1 MKIRNKIL
9 LAWLATLLL
18 MGIAITEI
26 WYSTRQKFTSV
37 YLKNVSESTMQD
49 AYHAFEYLLTDTS
62 YMATLIAT
70 NKSNIIE
77 PVMQLNQEEIS
88 LNGQWNQT
96 YLNNRRII
104 MNYIKS
110 LNGYK
115 YYISGIA
122 VAANKEC
129 VFSTNYII
137 QDRGTLYEDIVK
149 LDQKQLKRSMVM
161 MEPLHLEGLKST
173 VSSDYVLPA
182 VRGIV
187 NDEEKIIGYVILY
200 FDYGVID
207 QMFSTNLPEGSFF
220 QVVNEKNALIFSNSE
235 KDVSYFDFLDSGYAK
250 NIYEAQSVG
259 WTFHMAIPSEFY
271 TAGIQRTAVVSAVV
285 TVLIIA
291 IALLATIV
299 IVSKMTTEIS
309 VLSDRMKSVS
319 SGDLTVRYE
328 IKRNDEIG
336 QMGKIFNHMIARI
349 QELMEQVAQEER
361 EKRLNEMA
369 FLQAQINP
377 HFVSNVMNN
386 VVWMAKIQHAD
397 NIIPLVNSLNA
408 LLQNVMHQEKEFIT
422 LKKELEYVDNY
433 LVIMEYSGSYDFEIA
448 KQVEEDTLSLL
459 IPRFILQPI
468 VENAIYHG
476 LPEDLEKQGRIVI
489 SSKRY
494 GNNLIIVVEDN
505 GEGISEEKAEEIL
518 KKRKGK
524 DRSFNGIG
532 VVNVNERIKI
542 MKETGKLGKCNK
554 VIKKRGELQIC
565 SSSILMERK
574 SKGKLETLCFDC
586 KIGPSYQ

>member
-26 WYSTRQKFTSV
+26 WYSTSQKFTSV

-122 VAANKEC
+122 VAANKKC

-137 QDRGTLYEDIVK
+137 QDKGTLYEDIVK

-220 QVVNEKNALIFSNSE
+220 QVVNEK
-235 KDVSYFDFLDSGYAK
+235 
-250 NIYEAQSVG
+250 QSMVLAIM
-259 WTFHMAIPSEFY
+259 HMY
-271 TAGIQRTAVVSAVV
+271 
-285 TVLIIA
+285 
-291 IALLATIV
+291 
-299 IVSKMTTEIS
+299 
-309 VLSDRMKSVS
+309 
-319 SGDLTVRYE
+319 
-328 IKRNDEIG
+328 
-336 QMGKIFNHMIARI
+336 
-349 QELMEQVAQEER
+349 
-361 EKRLNEMA
+361 
-369 FLQAQINP
+369 
-377 HFVSNVMNN
+377 
-386 VVWMAKIQHAD
+386 
-397 NIIPLVNSLNA
+397 
-408 LLQNVMHQEKEFIT
+408 
-422 LKKELEYVDNY
+422 
-433 LVIMEYSGSYDFEIA
+433 
-448 KQVEEDTLSLL
+448 
-459 IPRFILQPI
+459 
-468 VENAIYHG
+468 
-476 LPEDLEKQGRIVI
+476 
-489 SSKRY
+489 
-494 GNNLIIVVEDN
+494 
-505 GEGISEEKAEEIL
+505 
-518 KKRKGK
+518 
-524 DRSFNGIG
+524 
-532 VVNVNERIKI
+532 
-542 MKETGKLGKCNK
+542 
-554 VIKKRGELQIC
+554 
-565 SSSILMERK
+565 
-574 SKGKLETLCFDC
+574 
-586 KIGPSYQ
+586 

>member
-18 MGIAITEI
+18 MGIAITGI
-26 WYSTRQKFTSV
+26 WYSTSQKLTNV

-62 YMATLIAT
+62 YMATLAAT
-70 NKSNIIE
+70 NEANIIE
-77 PVMQLNQEEIS
+77 PVIQLNREEIS
-88 LNGQWNQT
+88 RNGQWNQT

-122 VAANKEC
+122 VAANRQC
-129 VFSTNYII
+129 VFATNYII
-137 QDRGTLYEDIVK
+137 QDKETLYEDIVK
-149 LDQKQLKRSMVM
+149 LDQEQLKHSMVM
-161 MEPLHLEGLKST
+161 MEPMHLEGLKST
-173 VSSDYVLPA
+173 ISSDYVLPA

-187 NDEEKIIGYVILY
+187 NDEEEIVGYVILY

-207 QMFSTNLPEGSFF
+207 QMFSANLPEGSFF
-220 QVVNEKNALIFSNSE
+220 QVVNEKNALIFSNSG
-235 KDVSYFDFLDSGYAK
+235 KDASYFDSLDDGYAK
-250 NIYEAQSVG
+250 NIFEARSVG

-271 TAGIQRTAVVSAVV
+271 TAGIHRTAMVSAVV
-285 TVLIIA
+285 TTLLIA
-291 IALLATIV
+291 ISLLATIV

-309 VLSDRMKSVS
+309 VLSGKMKSVS

-328 IKRNDEIG
+328 VKGNDEIA
-336 QMGKIFNHMIARI
+336 QMGKTFNHMIVRI
-349 QELMEQVAQEER
+349 QELMERVAQEER

-397 NIIPLVNSLNA
+397 NIVPLVNSLNA
-408 LLQNVMHQEKEFIT
+408 LLQNVMHQDREFIP
-422 LKKELEYVDNY
+422 LKNELEYVDNY
-433 LVIMEYSGSYDFEIA
+433 LVIMEYSGSYDFEII
-448 KQVEEDTLSLL
+448 KEVEEDTLSLL

-476 LPEDLEKQGRIVI
+476 LPEDLAKRGRIII
-489 SSKRY
+489 SSKRCD
-494 GNNLIIVVEDN
+494 NNLVIIVEDN
-505 GEGISEEKAEEIL
+505 GEGISEEKAEEVL
-518 KKRKGK
+518 KKKKGK

-542 MKETGKLGKCNK
+542 YFGDCYGLHCESK
-554 VIKKRGELQIC
+554 
-565 SSSILMERK
+565 
-574 SKGKLETLCFDC
+574 KGKYTKCILTLP
-586 KIGPSYQ
+586 IVEEEI